1 MLLVLLDEAADA
13 HLCPRRESV
22 SQWVSEWVS
31 EWEAKAAATTLSLF
45 RAMRSAPTNQFTL
58 CKNNRALLILI

>member
-22 SQWVSEWVS
+22 SQWVS

>member
-31 EWEAKAAATTLSLF
+31 ERPKQQQQL
-45 RAMRSAPTNQFTL
+45 
-58 CKNNRALLILI
+58 